1 MNISIFGK
9 NVKRLRIEFGL
20 SQAKFAKRLN
30 VRQQYIS
37 KLENN
42 KIEPTVNIMF
52 AIAQKFD
59 VPIEELLD
67 GIE

>member
-1 MNISIFGK
+1 MNISAFGK
-9 NVKRLRIEFGL
+9 NVKRLRTEFGL
-20 SQAKFAKRLN
+20 SQAGFAKRLN
-30 VRQQYIS
+30 VSQQYIS

-42 KIEPTVNIMF
+42 IIEPTVNIMF
-52 AIAQKFD
+52 AIIRKFD